1 MTIFSAALLMFLVL
15 DPVGNIPVFLSIL
28 GGYPPHRA
36 RQILLRELTI
46 ALGVLLI
53 FLFGGRYLL
62 AVLHIS
68 EPSLS
73 IAGGV
78 ILFLIALKMIF
89 ADVQE
94 IFHHTPDGE
103 PFVVP
108 LAVPLIA
115 GPSAMATV
123 LLLMAREPDR
133 WPEWLAAVLAA
144 WLASGVILLLAS
156 FFSRILGR
164 RGLTA
169 LERLMGMLLTTVAV
183 QMFLQGL
190 QQFGKQVTE
199 AVPKI

>member
-15 DPVGNIPVFLSIL
+15 DPIGNIPIFLSIL
-28 GGYPPHRA
+28 GAYAPQRA
-36 RQILLRELTI
+36 RQILIRELAI

-53 FLFGGRYLL
+53 FLFAGRYLL
-62 AVLHIS
+62 DALHIS
-68 EPSLS
+68 EPALS
-73 IAGGV
+73 IAGGI

-94 IFHHTPDGE
+94 IFRHAPDGE

-123 LLLMAREPDR
+123 LLLMAREPER

-144 WLASGVILLLAS
+144 WLLSGVILLTAS
-156 FFSRILGR
+156 FFSRILGQ

-183 QMFLQGL
+183 QMFLQGI
-190 QQFGKQVTE
+190 QQFWKQSSG
-199 AVPKI
+199 